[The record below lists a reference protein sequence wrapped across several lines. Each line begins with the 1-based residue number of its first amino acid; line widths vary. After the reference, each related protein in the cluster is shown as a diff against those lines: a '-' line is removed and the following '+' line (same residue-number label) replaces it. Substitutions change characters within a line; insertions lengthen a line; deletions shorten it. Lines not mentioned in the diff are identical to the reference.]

1 MSSWN
6 APFSPSVQIFRGTKL
21 LTMQVAHSEVK
32 RKSAPEKARFC
43 RLRPRIPCRANRQ
56 SQLKSRA
63 MPDILHPGETKAAGP
78 NDSPR
83 LFDWPSQVTAAER
96 KSLLAGGLCWMVEAV
111 DVVLY
116 SLLVTYLIREVSTV
130 TRAAGC

>member
-32 RKSAPEKARFC
+32 RKSAPEKARFF

-63 MPDILHPGETKAAGP
+63 MPDILHQGETKAAGP

-83 LFDWPSQVTAAER
+83 LFDWPSQITAAER
-96 KSLLAGGLCWMVEAV
+96 KSLLAGGLGGMLDRMGLMLE
-111 DVVLY
+111 
-116 SLLVTYLIREVSTV
+116 SLVRT
-130 TRAAGC
+130 